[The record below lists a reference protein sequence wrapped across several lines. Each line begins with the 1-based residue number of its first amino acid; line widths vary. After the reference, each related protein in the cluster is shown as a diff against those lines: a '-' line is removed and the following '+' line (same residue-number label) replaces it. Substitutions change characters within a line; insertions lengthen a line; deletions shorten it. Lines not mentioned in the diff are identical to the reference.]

1 MSAFTRLHFIFIMNK
16 VTRATSYAVL
26 CVGKL
31 SPVNQLAAGG
41 SGQVKVRG
49 VL

>member
-1 MSAFTRLHFIFIMNK
+1 MSAFTSLHLIFIMNK

-26 CVGKL
+26 CVAKL
-31 SPVNQLAAGG
+31 SPVNQLAAGV
-41 SGQVKVRG
+41 SGRVKVRR